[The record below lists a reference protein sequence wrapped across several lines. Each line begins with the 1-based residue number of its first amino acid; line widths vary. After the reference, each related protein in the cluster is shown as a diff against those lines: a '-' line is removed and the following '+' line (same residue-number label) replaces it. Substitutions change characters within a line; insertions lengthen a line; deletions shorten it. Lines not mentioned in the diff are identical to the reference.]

1 MNSPIKFLR
10 RVRIHGGEC
19 GAVARA
25 LHHKARISL
34 PAVTKNVFVTT
45 IERKIMSKLSFK
57 RVALAVVATLGLG
70 VLSSGPASS
79 AIVAGSDTLVLS
91 AASASVVAGE
101 TASVTITQSYIAAAA
116 AESVAVTIQDQSTPV
131 NANGTLAIFVTD
143 SANVS
148 THTNAVQSPVTEG
161 GTTKQDDYY
170 GQTFAAFSADVV
182 GFSGAV
188 AAGPAMTQWTLR
200 FVAPTTV
207 GTYVYRVYATA
218 ATGTTYTYVAPAL
231 TITFT
236 VTANASN
243 VGAVNSKF
251 WLNRAAEF
259 AGHMTAAQAN
269 QNSNSLSYKVIEADS
284 ALVVS
289 AGTPGTYTAVG
300 VITPVVMNSSDTKIS
315 TQTGVR
321 VNESM
326 TITISG
332 PGAFRSFGSGNGV
345 VGVGTN
351 TAVGLSAAV
360 PSKSIVIGFNESAVV
375 YSDGTP
381 GVGTITAYI
390 GNSTLSTA
398 ALTQGTK
405 SITFVGRAT
414 TFDVT
419 GFTAGQRAGGN
430 VKYAGAA
437 DSATISTATTPSMGA
452 GYLPA
457 LRFVAKDAAG
467 NVVTVKDL
475 STDKGDASTNLYAI
489 SSDTSIVAAGEV
501 SATNTFATNT
511 ARRNAAL
518 TCSYDSVTAYWYCQG
533 RVFDTG
539 TVTLTIVDSRT
550 ITANGNSTTD
560 TTAAVNKSA
569 AFSVTFAGDANTGT
583 IAFDKTAYTV
593 NEKAT
598 LTLTA
603 KDGVGRTVA
612 DGSYTGLFTSLSW
625 KGGAPT
631 FVNDASANAAGGR
644 FTDLVT
650 YLGTTGPSF
659 VGGTDTAMVFM
670 PTTAGTYTLVGKTG
684 TATTP
689 TDLLTITVT
698 DPAQAATLAAAEAA
712 TDAAAEAIDAANAAT
727 DAANLAAEA
736 ADAAT
741 VAAEEARDAADAATA
756 AVEELAT
763 QVATL
768 MAALKAQ
775 ITTLANT
782 VAKIAK
788 KVKA

>member
-1 MNSPIKFLR
+1 
-10 RVRIHGGEC
+10 
-19 GAVARA
+19 
-25 LHHKARISL
+25 
-34 PAVTKNVFVTT
+34 
-45 IERKIMSKLSFK
+45 MSQTLS
-57 RVALAVVATLGLG
+57 
-70 VLSSGPASS
+70 
-79 AIVAGSDTLVLS
+79 
-91 AASASVVAGE
+91 
-101 TASVTITQSYIAAAA
+101 
-116 AESVAVTIQDQSTPV
+116 
-131 NANGTLAIFVTD
+131 
-143 SANVS
+143 
-148 THTNAVQSPVTEG
+148 
-161 GTTKQDDYY
+161 
-170 GQTFAAFSADVV
+170 
-182 GFSGAV
+182 
-188 AAGPAMTQWTLR
+188 LR
-200 FVAPTTV
+200 FMAPTTV
-207 GTYVYRVYATA
+207 GTYVFRIYAAVPAAGANAYTVTA
-218 ATGTTYTYVAPAL
+218 LPL
-231 TITFT
+231 TWTVT

-259 AGHMTAAQAN
+259 NGHMTAAQAN

-300 VITPVVMNSSDTKIS
+300 VISPVVMNSSDTKIS
-315 TQTGVR
+315 TQSGVR

-332 PGAFRSFGSGNGV
+332 PGAFRSYGSGNGV

-351 TAVGLSAAV
+351 TAVGLSSAN
-360 PSKSIVIGFNESAVV
+360 PTKSIVIGFNESAVV

-437 DSATISTATTPSMGA
+437 DSATISTATIPSQGP

-457 LRFVAKDAAG
+457 IRFVAKDSAG

-475 STDKGDASTNLYAI
+475 STDKGDASTNFYAI
-489 SSDTSIVAAGEV
+489 SSDTSIVASGEV
-501 SATNTFATNT
+501 SSTNTFATNT

-518 TCSYDSVTAYWYCQG
+518 TCNYDTVNAYWYCLG

-560 TTAAVNKSA
+560 TTHAVYKSA

-583 IAFDKTAYTV
+583 IAFDKTAYNV

-603 KDGVGRTVA
+603 KDGAGRTVA
-612 DGSYTGLFTSLSW
+612 DGSYSGLFTSLSW

-631 FVNDASANAAGGR
+631 FGNDASANAAGGR

-650 YLGTTGPSF
+650 YLSGTTGPSF

-670 PTTAGTYTLVGKTG
+670 PTVAGTYTLVGKTG
-684 TATTP
+684 TASTA

-698 DPAQAATLAAAEAA
+698 DPAAAATLAAAEAA

>member
-45 IERKIMSKLSFK
+45 IERTIMSKLSFK
-57 RVALAVVATLGLG
+57 RVALAVVMTLGFG
-70 VLSSGPASS
+70 VLSSGPSS
-79 AIVAGSDTLVLS
+79 AAISANSDTLTQS
-91 AASASVVAGE
+91 ATTSAISAGE
-101 TASVTITQSYIAAAA
+101 TASITIKQSFIAGGALESMAVTVSDESTPGALGNGSLSMLISESANVSARNTC
-116 AESVAVTIQDQSTPV
+116 AEVTIQDDCYGVALASLPSATTNIV
-131 NANGTLAIFVTD
+131 GTI
-143 SANVS
+143 VS
-148 THTNAVQSPVTEG
+148 S
-161 GTTKQDDYY
+161 
-170 GQTFAAFSADVV
+170 
-182 GFSGAV
+182 
-188 AAGPAMTQWTLR
+188 AAGPATITWTLSLIK
-200 FVAPTTV
+200 PTVV
-207 GTYVYRVYATA
+207 GTYVYRIYTTDAV
-218 ATGTTYTYVAPAL
+218 GTSYTEVAPAL
-231 TITFT
+231 TWTVT

-259 AGHMTAAQAN
+259 NGHMTAAQAN
-269 QNSNSLSYKVIEADS
+269 QNSNSLSYKVIETDS

-289 AGTPGTYTAVG
+289 AGTPGSYAAVG
-300 VITPVVMNSSDTKIS
+300 VISPVVMNSSDTKIS

-326 TITISG
+326 TITITG
-332 PGAFRSFGSGNGV
+332 PGALRSYGSGNGAE
-345 VGVGTN
+345 GIGTN
-351 TAVGLSAAV
+351 VSVGLSTAL
-360 PSKSIVIGFNESAVV
+360 PSKSVTIGFNESAVV
-375 YSDGTP
+375 YSDGSA

-390 GNSTLSTA
+390 GGAALSTA

-419 GFTAGQRAGGN
+419 GFTPGQRAGGN
-430 VKYAGAA
+430 VKYAGLA
-437 DSATISTATTPSMGA
+437 DSATASTATTPSMGA

-560 TTAAVNKSA
+560 TTHAVNKSA

-583 IAFDKTAYTV
+583 IAFDKTAYNV

-603 KDGVGRTVA
+603 KDGAGRTVA
-612 DGSYTGLFTSLSW
+612 DASYTGLFTSLSW

-631 FVNDASANAAGGR
+631 FGNDASANAAGGR

-659 VGGTDTAMVFM
+659 VGGTDTAMVYM
-670 PTTAGTYTLVGKTG
+670 PTVAGTYTLVGKTG
-684 TATTP
+684 TETTP
-689 TDLLTITVT
+689 RDLVTITVT
-698 DPAQAATLAAAEAA
+698 DPAAAATLAAAEAA